1 MYKNCI
7 AFEVVKKSMFGIEE
21 QSIFANLCSDYS
33 LSVCKQ
39 LLQIVIGDLYVSVP
53 WMSLILP
60 KVCWKFDDSR
70 FFFASLFGCCS
81 KASGK
86 IVLFDPA

>member
-1 MYKNCI
+1 MYKNCV

-21 QSIFANLCSDYS
+21 QSILCSDYS

-53 WMSLILP
+53 
-60 KVCWKFDDSR
+60 
-70 FFFASLFGCCS
+70 
-81 KASGK
+81 
-86 IVLFDPA
+86 